1 MAYSTFCK
9 KYASHKYE
17 RRTIRRA
24 NARFG
29 KHAFLNSAQ

>member
-17 RRTIRRA
+17 RRTIRRNA
-24 NARFG
+24 ARFG
-29 KHAFLNSAQ
+29 KYAFLNAAQ